1 MGSLDRRDPCKTCG
15 CTYNQVGQRNRVNE
29 CPGHF
34 GHIELAKP
42 VYHNGFVD
50 DVLRILRCVCY
61 NCSRLMVDPKD
72 ELVKRIVATRRRA
85 ARLKAI
91 HEICVKGTKRVCVG
105 SPVPEGMAAADPFAA
120 AAAAED
126 QGCGAMQPVYR
137 REGLRVTVIFPD
149 VAEGG
154 APNPDRKQYL
164 PAEEAYRIFKNMSD
178 EAVEMLGLDLR
189 WARPEWLLI
198 TVFPVPPPH
207 VRPSVVMDGSQRSDD
222 DLTHQLA
229 TIVKANMKLL
239 DAKKK
244 GEPRDIQEK
253 LELHL
258 QEKVA
263 NFFDNERNNAEQ
275 EKHKS
280 GKVLKT
286 IRQRLRGKE
295 GRIRGN
301 LMGKRVDFSA
311 RTVITADPNLEIDQ
325 VGVPR
330 SIALNLTV
338 PERVTRLNI
347 QELQQLVENGP
358 DIHPGAKYIVRD
370 DGTRQDLRY
379 APSTSGV
386 ALNVG
391 WTVERHMRDDDV
403 VLFNRQPSLH
413 KMSIMGHR
421 VKVLDWSTFRLNLSV
436 TTPYNA
442 DFDGD
447 EMNLHLPQTLNA
459 RAEAEQI
466 MMVPRNIVSP
476 QANSPVMGIVQDAL
490 LGCSRLTR
498 RDTFVERDVMMNIM
512 MWVGSLGIEHQVPVP
527 MPAVL
532 KPRPLWTGKQV
543 FSLVLPKGCNHR
555 GSSNMKAPPKDE
567 LNSNDS
573 QVLIQDGQV
582 VTGVIDKRSVGNSA
596 GGIIHVTWLD
606 HGWKETAR
614 FMIQVSKGREGG
626 RKGGREGG
634 REGGAA
640 CVCDC
645 QAPRSKRGRVGVA
658 P

>member
-42 VYHNGFVD
+42 VYHVGFVD

-61 NCSRLMVDPKD
+61 NCSRLMIDPKD
-72 ELVKRIVATRRRA
+72 EMVKRILATRRRA
-85 ARLKAI
+85 ARLKAL
-91 HEICVKGTKRVCVG
+91 HELCLKGSKRVCVG
-105 SPVPEGMAAADPFAA
+105 SPVPEGVSADPLAA

-137 REGLRVTVIFPD
+137 REGLRVMVIFPD

-178 EAVEMLGLDLR
+178 DAVEMLGLDLR

-229 TIVKANMKLL
+229 TIVKANLKLL

-253 LELHL
+253 LELYL
-258 QEKVA
+258 QEKIA
-263 NFFDNERNNAEQ
+263 NFFDNERANADQ

-311 RTVITADPNLEIDQ
+311 RTVITADPNLQIDQ

-358 DIHPGAKYIVRD
+358 DVHPGAKYVVRD

-476 QANSPVMGIVQDAL
+476 QANSPVMGIVQDSL

-498 RDTFVERDVMMNIM
+498 RDTFVERDVMMNIL
-512 MWVGSLGIEHQVPVP
+512 MWVGSLGIEHQAPVP
-527 MPAVL
+527 MPAIL

-555 GSSNMKAPPKDE
+555 GNSNMKPPPKDE

-573 QVLIQDGQV
+573 QVLIQDGEV
-582 VTGVIDKRSVGNSA
+582 ITGVIDKRSVGNSA

-614 FMIQVSKGREGG
+614 FMIQVRES
-626 RKGGREGG
+626 
-634 REGGAA
+634 AMH
-640 CVCDC
+640 
-645 QAPRSKRGRVGVA
+645 
-658 P
+658 